1 MEAKTTIRRM
11 LSGNFIHVPNYQRA
25 YSWDKDKQV
34 KQFLIDLDDYIDS
47 GSTTPYY
54 FGHFL
59 FEQKSEDLYNI
70 IDGQQRLTTIEIFLS
85 SVFKR
90 LANIRSLTEDDKK
103 TIEDDKE
110 IKEDV
115 IKRNSKYR
123 FSTVEYDNP
132 FFKDY
137 VIDQKDISR
146 ESLETLSA
154 VRIMEAFDFF
164 ENKLKSKDEVS
175 CRQYINCVI
184 NSACTTHIV
193 NEEAEAIQMFIFQNN
208 RGKDPTKLEIVKAQ
222 FMYEIWISN
231 INQEEKSEKIKE
243 LQERFEHIYKS
254 ISVIENNLSE
264 DDVLLYALRVSF
276 NTLNIDVS
284 MEKIEKE
291 LKNKDTYINFIMKF
305 TLELE
310 NSFESLKPF
319 FTEKKIYEIYSL
331 ATLGKTQMMPFVIKS
346 YKYKISDEDKARLF
360 AELESLVIR
369 HRIIGTRAHLED
381 RINEVYKEFTE
392 KNKDIS
398 QIIDHIRWIKKEADE
413 NNWWWYYYWSDAR
426 FKEALQG
433 ALDHK
438 IAKHILW
445 KYENYLIS
453 QEKQGYGFMQME
465 QIVSPELEHI
475 APQTPSEG
483 IPIAKGYCE
492 YDEEFKN
499 MYLDC
504 IGNYLLISKSHNCSI
519 GNVSFAD
526 KISSYNVLAQQREIK
541 EIAKDK
547 WDKDAIKKRHD
558 KIVKFVIEKI

>member
-59 FEQKSEDLYNI
+59 FEKKSEDLYNI

-90 LANIRSLTEDDKK
+90 LASIRPLTED
-103 TIEDDKE
+103 EKE
-110 IKEDV
+110 TKEDV

-137 VIDQKDISR
+137 VIDQKAISR

-154 VRIMEAFDFF
+154 IRIMEAFDYF
-164 ENKLKSKDEVS
+164 EDELKSKDEIS
-175 CRQYINCVI
+175 CIKYIECI
-184 NSACTTHIV
+184 TNSACTTHIV
-193 NEEAEAIQMFIFQNN
+193 NEGAEAIQMFIFQNN

-264 DDVLLYALRVSF
+264 DDVLLYALRVYF
-276 NTLNIDVS
+276 NTFNIDVS
-284 MEKIEKE
+284 MERIEKE
-291 LKNKDTYINFIMKF
+291 LKDKNNAINFIMNF

-331 ATLGKTQMMPFVIKS
+331 AILGKTQMMPFVIKS
-346 YKYKISDEDKARLF
+346 YKYKISDEDKVRLF

-381 RINEVYKEFTE
+381 RINEVYVEFTE

-413 NNWWWYYYWSDAR
+413 NNWWWWYYWSDAK

-453 QEKQGYGFMQME
+453 QEKQGYGFMQMD
-465 QIVSPELEHI
+465 QIASPELEHI
-475 APQTPSEG
+475 APTTPSDG
-483 IPIAKGYCE
+483 TPIAKGYCE

-519 GNVSFAD
+519 GNVSFMD
-526 KISSYNVLAQQREIK
+526 KLSSYNVLAQQREIK
-541 EIAKDK
+541 EIVKDK
-547 WDKDAIKKRHD
+547 WDKNAIKKRHD
-558 KIVKFVIEKI
+558 KIVKFVVEEI

>member
-1 MEAKTTIRRM
+1 METKTTIRRM

-59 FEQKSEDLYNI
+59 FEQKSSDSYNI

-90 LANIRSLTEDDKK
+90 LASIRSLTYDE
-103 TIEDDKE
+103 IE

-137 VIDQKDISR
+137 VIDQKAISR

-154 VRIMEAFDFF
+154 IRIMEAFDYF
-164 ENKLKSKDEVS
+164 EDELKSKDEIS
-175 CRQYINCVI
+175 CIKYIECI
-184 NSACTTHIV
+184 TNSACTTHIV
-193 NEEAEAIQMFIFQNN
+193 NEGAEAIQMFIFQNN

-243 LQERFEHIYKS
+243 LQERFEHIYKF

-264 DDVLLYALRVSF
+264 DDVLLYALRVYF
-276 NTLNIDVS
+276 NTFNIDVS
-284 MEKIEKE
+284 MERIEKE
-291 LKNKDTYINFIMKF
+291 LKDKNNAINFIMNF

-331 ATLGKTQMMPFVIKS
+331 AILGKTQMMPFVIKS

-360 AELESLVIR
+360 TELESLVIR

-381 RINEVYKEFTE
+381 RINEVYVEFTE
-392 KNKDIS
+392 ENKDIS

-413 NNWWWYYYWSDAR
+413 SNWWWYYYWSDAK

-465 QIVSPELEHI
+465 QIASPELEHI
-475 APQTPSEG
+475 APTTPSDG
-483 IPIAKGYCE
+483 TPIAKGYCE
-492 YDEEFKN
+492 YDEEFRN

-526 KISSYNVLAQQREIK
+526 KLNSYNVLAQQREIK

-547 WDKDAIKKRHD
+547 WDKNAIKKRHD
-558 KIVKFVIEKI
+558 KIVKFVVEEI

>member
-1 MEAKTTIRRM
+1 METKTTIRRM

-59 FEQKSEDLYNI
+59 FEQKSEDSYNI

-90 LANIRSLTEDDKK
+90 LASIRSLTED
-103 TIEDDKE
+103 EKE
-110 IKEDV
+110 TKEDV

-154 VRIMEAFDFF
+154 IRIMEAFDYF
-164 ENKLKSKDEVS
+164 EYELKSKDETS
-175 CRQYINCVI
+175 CIKYIECI
-184 NSACTTHIV
+184 TNSACTTHIV
-193 NEEAEAIQMFIFQNN
+193 NEGAEAIQMFIFQNN

-291 LKNKDTYINFIMKF
+291 LKDKNNALNFIMNF

-381 RINEVYKEFTE
+381 RINEVYVEFTE
-392 KNKDIS
+392 KNKDIN

-413 NNWWWYYYWSDAR
+413 NNWWWYYWSDAK

-453 QEKQGYGFMQME
+453 QEKKGYGFMQIE
-465 QIVSPELEHI
+465 QIESPELEHI
-475 APQTPSEG
+475 APQTPSDET
-483 IPIAKGYCE
+483 PVAKGYCE

-526 KISSYNVLAQQREIK
+526 KLSSYNVLAQQREIK

-558 KIVKFVIEKI
+558 KIVKFVVEEI

>member
-11 LSGNFIHVPNYQRA
+11 LSGNFIRVPNYQRA

-59 FEQKSEDLYNI
+59 FEKKSEDLYNI

-90 LANIRSLTEDDKK
+90 LASIRPLTED
-103 TIEDDKE
+103 EKE
-110 IKEDV
+110 TKEDV

-154 VRIMEAFDFF
+154 VRIMEAFDYF
-164 ENKLKSKDEVS
+164 EDELKLKDEIS
-175 CRQYINCVI
+175 CIKYIECI
-184 NSACTTHIV
+184 TNSACTTHIV
-193 NEEAEAIQMFIFQNN
+193 NEGAEAIQMFIFQNN

>member
-11 LSGNFIHVPNYQRA
+11 LSGNFIRVPNYQRA

-59 FEQKSEDLYNI
+59 FEKKSEDLYNI

-90 LANIRSLTEDDKK
+90 LASIRPLTED
-103 TIEDDKE
+103 EKE
-110 IKEDV
+110 TKEDV

-154 VRIMEAFDFF
+154 VRIMEAFDYF
-164 ENKLKSKDEVS
+164 EDELKLKDEIS
-175 CRQYINCVI
+175 CIKYIECI
-184 NSACTTHIV
+184 TNSACTTHIV
-193 NEEAEAIQMFIFQNN
+193 NEGAEAIQMFIFQNN

-526 KISSYNVLAQQREIK
+526 KLSSYNVLAQQREIK

-558 KIVKFVIEKI
+558 KIVKFVVEKI

>member
-1 MEAKTTIRRM
+1 METKTTIRRM

-59 FEQKSEDLYNI
+59 FEQKSEDSYNI

-90 LANIRSLTEDDKK
+90 LASIRSLTED
-103 TIEDDKE
+103 EKE
-110 IKEDV
+110 TKEDV

-154 VRIMEAFDFF
+154 IRIMEAFDYF
-164 ENKLKSKDEVS
+164 EYELKSKDETS
-175 CRQYINCVI
+175 CIKYIECI
-184 NSACTTHIV
+184 TNSACTTHIV
-193 NEEAEAIQMFIFQNN
+193 NEGAEAIQMFIFQNN

-291 LKNKDTYINFIMKF
+291 LKDKNNALNFIMNF

-381 RINEVYKEFTE
+381 RINEVYVEFTE
-392 KNKDIS
+392 KNKDIN

-413 NNWWWYYYWSDAR
+413 NNWWWYYWSDAK

-453 QEKQGYGFMQME
+453 QEKKGYGFMQIE
-465 QIVSPELEHI
+465 QIESSELEHI
-475 APQTPSEG
+475 APQTPSDET
-483 IPIAKGYCE
+483 PVAKGYCE

-526 KISSYNVLAQQREIK
+526 KLSSYNVLAQQREIK

-558 KIVKFVIEKI
+558 KIVKFVVEEI

>member
-1 MEAKTTIRRM
+1 MEVKTTIRRM

-59 FEQKSEDLYNI
+59 FEQKSEDSYNI

-90 LANIRSLTEDDKK
+90 LASIRSLTED
-103 TIEDDKE
+103 EKE
-110 IKEDV
+110 TKEDV

-154 VRIMEAFDFF
+154 IRIMEAFDYF
-164 ENKLKSKDEVS
+164 EYELKSKDETS
-175 CRQYINCVI
+175 CIKYIECI
-184 NSACTTHIV
+184 TNSACTTHIV
-193 NEEAEAIQMFIFQNN
+193 NEGAEAIQMFIFQNN

-291 LKNKDTYINFIMKF
+291 LKDKNNALNFIMNF

-381 RINEVYKEFTE
+381 RINEVYVEFTE
-392 KNKDIS
+392 KNKDIN

-413 NNWWWYYYWSDAR
+413 NNWWWYYWSDAK

-453 QEKQGYGFMQME
+453 QEKKGYGFMQIE
-465 QIVSPELEHI
+465 QIESPELEHI
-475 APQTPSEG
+475 APQTPSDET
-483 IPIAKGYCE
+483 PVAKGYCE

-526 KISSYNVLAQQREIK
+526 KLSSYNVLAQQREIK

-558 KIVKFVIEKI
+558 KIVKFVVEEI

>member
-11 LSGNFIHVPNYQRA
+11 LSGNFIRVPNYQRA

-59 FEQKSEDLYNI
+59 FEKKSEDLYNI

-90 LANIRSLTEDDKK
+90 LASIRPLTED
-103 TIEDDKE
+103 EKE
-110 IKEDV
+110 TKEDV

-154 VRIMEAFDFF
+154 VRIMEAFDYF
-164 ENKLKSKDEVS
+164 EDELKLKDEIS
-175 CRQYINCVI
+175 CIKYIECI
-184 NSACTTHIV
+184 TNSACTTHIV
-193 NEEAEAIQMFIFQNN
+193 NEGAEAIQMFIFQNN

-547 WDKDAIKKRHD
+547 WDKDDIKKRHD
-558 KIVKFVIEKI
+558 KIVKFVVEKI

>member
-11 LSGNFIHVPNYQRA
+11 LSGNFIRVPNYQRA

-90 LANIRSLTEDDKK
+90 LANIRSLTED
-103 TIEDDKE
+103 EKE
-110 IKEDV
+110 TKEDV

-154 VRIMEAFDFF
+154 IRIMEAFDYF
-164 ENKLKSKDEVS
+164 EYELKSKDETS
-175 CRQYINCVI
+175 CIKYIECI
-184 NSACTTHIV
+184 TNSACTTHIV
-193 NEEAEAIQMFIFQNN
+193 NEGAEAIQMFIFQNN

-291 LKNKDTYINFIMKF
+291 LKDKNNAINFIMNF

-381 RINEVYKEFTE
+381 RINEVYVEFTE
-392 KNKDIS
+392 KNKDIN

-413 NNWWWYYYWSDAR
+413 NNWWWYYWSDAK

-453 QEKQGYGFMQME
+453 QEKKGYGFMQIE
-465 QIVSPELEHI
+465 QIESPELEHI
-475 APQTPSEG
+475 APQTPSDET
-483 IPIAKGYCE
+483 PVAKGYCE

-526 KISSYNVLAQQREIK
+526 KLSSYNVLAQQREIK

-558 KIVKFVIEKI
+558 KIVKFVVEEI

>member
-59 FEQKSEDLYNI
+59 FEKKSEDLYNI

-90 LANIRSLTEDDKK
+90 LASIRPLTED
-103 TIEDDKE
+103 EKE
-110 IKEDV
+110 TKEDV

-154 VRIMEAFDFF
+154 VRIMEAFDYF
-164 ENKLKSKDEVS
+164 EDELKLKDEIS
-175 CRQYINCVI
+175 CIKYIECI
-184 NSACTTHIV
+184 TNSACTTHIV
-193 NEEAEAIQMFIFQNN
+193 NEGAEAIQMFIFQNN

-381 RINEVYKEFTE
+381 RINEVYVEFTE

-413 NNWWWYYYWSDAR
+413 NNWWWYYYWSDAK

-465 QIVSPELEHI
+465 QIASPELEHI
-475 APQTPSEG
+475 APQAPSEG
-483 IPIAKGYCE
+483 IPVARGYCE

-526 KISSYNVLAQQREIK
+526 KLSSYNVLAQQREIK

-547 WDKDAIKKRHD
+547 WDKNAIKKRHD
-558 KIVKFVIEKI
+558 KIVKFVVEEI

>member
-11 LSGNFIHVPNYQRA
+11 LSGNFIRVPNYQRA

-59 FEQKSEDLYNI
+59 FEKKSEDLYNI

-90 LANIRSLTEDDKK
+90 LASIRPLTED
-103 TIEDDKE
+103 EKE
-110 IKEDV
+110 TKEDV

-154 VRIMEAFDFF
+154 VRIMEAFDYF
-164 ENKLKSKDEVS
+164 EDELKLKDEIS
-175 CRQYINCVI
+175 CIKYIECI
-184 NSACTTHIV
+184 TNSACTTHIV
-193 NEEAEAIQMFIFQNN
+193 NEGAEAIQMFIFQNN

-465 QIVSPELEHI
+465 QIASPELEHI
-475 APQTPSEG
+475 APQTPSDET
-483 IPIAKGYCE
+483 PVAKGYCE

-558 KIVKFVIEKI
+558 KIVKFVVEKI

>member
-11 LSGNFIHVPNYQRA
+11 LSGNFIRVPNYQRA

-59 FEQKSEDLYNI
+59 FEKKSEDLYNI

-90 LANIRSLTEDDKK
+90 LASIRPLTED
-103 TIEDDKE
+103 EKE
-110 IKEDV
+110 TKEDV

-154 VRIMEAFDFF
+154 VRIMEAFDYF
-164 ENKLKSKDEVS
+164 EDELKLKDEIS
-175 CRQYINCVI
+175 CIKYIECI
-184 NSACTTHIV
+184 TNSACTTHIV
-193 NEEAEAIQMFIFQNN
+193 NEGAEAIQMFIFQNN

-319 FTEKKIYEIYSL
+319 FTEKKIYDIYSL

-558 KIVKFVIEKI
+558 KIVKFVVEKI

>member
-11 LSGNFIHVPNYQRA
+11 LSGNFIRVPNYQRA

-59 FEQKSEDLYNI
+59 FEKKSEDLYNI

-90 LANIRSLTEDDKK
+90 LASIRPLTED
-103 TIEDDKE
+103 EKE
-110 IKEDV
+110 TKEDV

-154 VRIMEAFDFF
+154 VRIMEAFDYF
-164 ENKLKSKDEVS
+164 EDELKLKDEIS
-175 CRQYINCVI
+175 CIKYIECI
-184 NSACTTHIV
+184 TNSACTTHIV
-193 NEEAEAIQMFIFQNN
+193 NEGAEAIQMFIFQNN

-291 LKNKDTYINFIMKF
+291 LKNKDTYINFIMKV

-558 KIVKFVIEKI
+558 KIVKFVVEKI

>member
-59 FEQKSEDLYNI
+59 FEKKSEDLYNI

-90 LANIRSLTEDDKK
+90 LASIRPLTED
-103 TIEDDKE
+103 EKE
-110 IKEDV
+110 TKEDV

-137 VIDQKDISR
+137 VIDQKAISR

-154 VRIMEAFDFF
+154 IRIMEAFDYF
-164 ENKLKSKDEVS
+164 EDELKSKDEIS
-175 CRQYINCVI
+175 CIKYIECI
-184 NSACTTHIV
+184 TNSACTTHIV
-193 NEEAEAIQMFIFQNN
+193 NEGAEAIQMFIFQNN

-264 DDVLLYALRVSF
+264 DDVLLYALRVYF
-276 NTLNIDVS
+276 NTFNIDVS
-284 MEKIEKE
+284 MERIEKE
-291 LKNKDTYINFIMKF
+291 LKDKNNAINFIMNF

-331 ATLGKTQMMPFVIKS
+331 AILGKTQMMPFVIKS
-346 YKYKISDEDKARLF
+346 YKYKISDEDKVRLF

-381 RINEVYKEFTE
+381 RINEVYVEFTE

-413 NNWWWYYYWSDAR
+413 NNWWWYYWSDAK

-453 QEKQGYGFMQME
+453 QEKQGYGFMQMD
-465 QIVSPELEHI
+465 QIASPELEHI
-475 APQTPSEG
+475 APTTPSDG
-483 IPIAKGYCE
+483 TPIAKGYCE

-519 GNVSFAD
+519 GNVSFMD
-526 KISSYNVLAQQREIK
+526 KLSSYNVLAQQREIK
-541 EIAKDK
+541 EIVKDK
-547 WDKDAIKKRHD
+547 WDKNAIKKRHD
-558 KIVKFVIEKI
+558 KIVKFVVEEI

>member
-1 MEAKTTIRRM
+1 M
-11 LSGNFIHVPNYQRA
+11 
-25 YSWDKDKQV
+25 
-34 KQFLIDLDDYIDS
+34 
-47 GSTTPYY
+47 
-54 FGHFL
+54 
-59 FEQKSEDLYNI
+59 
-70 IDGQQRLTTIEIFLS
+70 
-85 SVFKR
+85 
-90 LANIRSLTEDDKK
+90 
-103 TIEDDKE
+103 
-110 IKEDV
+110 

-154 VRIMEAFDFF
+154 VRIMEAFDYF
-164 ENKLKSKDEVS
+164 EDELKLKDEIS
-175 CRQYINCVI
+175 CIKYIECI
-184 NSACTTHIV
+184 TNSACTTHIV
-193 NEEAEAIQMFIFQNN
+193 NEGAEAIQMFIFQNN

>member
-59 FEQKSEDLYNI
+59 FEKKSEDLYNI

-90 LANIRSLTEDDKK
+90 LASIRPLTED
-103 TIEDDKE
+103 EKE
-110 IKEDV
+110 TKEDV

-154 VRIMEAFDFF
+154 VRIMEAFDYF
-164 ENKLKSKDEVS
+164 EDELKLKDEIS
-175 CRQYINCVI
+175 CIKYIECI
-184 NSACTTHIV
+184 TNSACTTHIV
-193 NEEAEAIQMFIFQNN
+193 NEGAEAIQMFIFQNN

-558 KIVKFVIEKI
+558 KIVKFVVEKI

>member
-11 LSGNFIHVPNYQRA
+11 LSGNFIRVPNYQRA

-59 FEQKSEDLYNI
+59 FEKKSEDLYNI

-90 LANIRSLTEDDKK
+90 LASIRPLTED
-103 TIEDDKE
+103 EKE
-110 IKEDV
+110 TKEDV

-154 VRIMEAFDFF
+154 VRIMEAFDYF
-164 ENKLKSKDEVS
+164 EDELKLKDEIS
-175 CRQYINCVI
+175 CIKYIECI
-184 NSACTTHIV
+184 TNSACTTHIV
-193 NEEAEAIQMFIFQNN
+193 NEGAEAIQMFIFQNN

-392 KNKDIS
+392 KNKYIS
-398 QIIDHIRWIKKEADE
+398 QIIDQIRWVKTEADE

-558 KIVKFVIEKI
+558 KIVKFVVEKI

>member
-59 FEQKSEDLYNI
+59 FEQKNEDLYNI

-90 LANIRSLTEDDKK
+90 LASIRPLTED
-103 TIEDDKE
+103 EKE
-110 IKEDV
+110 TKEDV

-154 VRIMEAFDFF
+154 VRIMEAFDYF
-164 ENKLKSKDEVS
+164 EDELKLKDEIS
-175 CRQYINCVI
+175 CIKYIECI
-184 NSACTTHIV
+184 TNSACTTHIV
-193 NEEAEAIQMFIFQNN
+193 NEGAEAIQMFIFQNN

-264 DDVLLYALRVSF
+264 DDVLLYALRVYF

-291 LKNKDTYINFIMKF
+291 LKNKDTYINFIMNF

-381 RINEVYKEFTE
+381 RINEVYVEFTE

-413 NNWWWYYYWSDAR
+413 NNWWWYYYWSDAK

-465 QIVSPELEHI
+465 QIASPELEHI
-475 APQTPSEG
+475 APKTPSDG
-483 IPIAKGYCE
+483 TPIAKGYCE

-526 KISSYNVLAQQREIK
+526 KLSSYNVLAQQREIK

-558 KIVKFVIEKI
+558 KIVKFVVEKI

>member
-59 FEQKSEDLYNI
+59 FEQKSEDSYNI

-90 LANIRSLTEDDKK
+90 LASIRSLTED
-103 TIEDDKE
+103 EKE
-110 IKEDV
+110 TKEDV

-154 VRIMEAFDFF
+154 IRIMEAFDYF
-164 ENKLKSKDEVS
+164 EYELKSKDETS
-175 CRQYINCVI
+175 CIKYIECI
-184 NSACTTHIV
+184 TNSACTTHIV
-193 NEEAEAIQMFIFQNN
+193 NEGAEAIQMFIFQNN

-291 LKNKDTYINFIMKF
+291 LKDKNNAINFIMNF

-381 RINEVYKEFTE
+381 RINEVYVEFTE
-392 KNKDIS
+392 KNKDIN
-398 QIIDHIRWIKKEADE
+398 QIIDHIRWIKKEAGE
-413 NNWWWYYYWSDAR
+413 NNWWWYYWSDAK

-453 QEKQGYGFMQME
+453 QEKKGYGFMQIE
-465 QIVSPELEHI
+465 QIESPELEHI
-475 APQTPSEG
+475 APQTPSDET
-483 IPIAKGYCE
+483 PVAKGYCE

-526 KISSYNVLAQQREIK
+526 KLSSYNVLAQQREIK

-558 KIVKFVIEKI
+558 KIVKFVVEEI

>member
-1 MEAKTTIRRM
+1 M
-11 LSGNFIHVPNYQRA
+11 
-25 YSWDKDKQV
+25 
-34 KQFLIDLDDYIDS
+34 
-47 GSTTPYY
+47 
-54 FGHFL
+54 
-59 FEQKSEDLYNI
+59 
-70 IDGQQRLTTIEIFLS
+70 
-85 SVFKR
+85 
-90 LANIRSLTEDDKK
+90 
-103 TIEDDKE
+103 
-110 IKEDV
+110 

-154 VRIMEAFDFF
+154 IRIMEAFDYF
-164 ENKLKSKDEVS
+164 EYELKSKDETS
-175 CRQYINCVI
+175 CIKYIECI
-184 NSACTTHIV
+184 TNSACTTHIV
-193 NEEAEAIQMFIFQNN
+193 NEGAEAIQMFIFQNN

-291 LKNKDTYINFIMKF
+291 LKDKNNALNFIMNF

-381 RINEVYKEFTE
+381 RINEVYVEFTE
-392 KNKDIS
+392 KNKDIN

-413 NNWWWYYYWSDAR
+413 NNWWWYYWSDAK

-453 QEKQGYGFMQME
+453 QEKKGYGFMQIE
-465 QIVSPELEHI
+465 QIESPELEHI
-475 APQTPSEG
+475 APQTPSDET
-483 IPIAKGYCE
+483 PVAKGYCE

-526 KISSYNVLAQQREIK
+526 KLSSYNVLAQQREIK

-558 KIVKFVIEKI
+558 KIVKFVVEEI

>member
-59 FEQKSEDLYNI
+59 FEQKSEDSYNI

-90 LANIRSLTEDDKK
+90 LASIRSLTED
-103 TIEDDKE
+103 EKE
-110 IKEDV
+110 TKEDV

-154 VRIMEAFDFF
+154 IRIMEAFDYF
-164 ENKLKSKDEVS
+164 EYELKSKDETS
-175 CRQYINCVI
+175 CIKYIECI
-184 NSACTTHIV
+184 TNSACTTHIV
-193 NEEAEAIQMFIFQNN
+193 NEGAEAIQMFIFQNN

-291 LKNKDTYINFIMKF
+291 LKDKNNAINFIMNF

-381 RINEVYKEFTE
+381 RINEVYVEFTE
-392 KNKDIS
+392 KNKDIN
-398 QIIDHIRWIKKEADE
+398 QIIDHIRWIKKEAGE
-413 NNWWWYYYWSDAR
+413 NNWWWYYWSDAK

-453 QEKQGYGFMQME
+453 QEKKGYGFMQIE
-465 QIVSPELEHI
+465 QIESPELEHI
-475 APQTPSEG
+475 APQTPSDET
-483 IPIAKGYCE
+483 PVAKGYCE

-526 KISSYNVLAQQREIK
+526 KLSSYNVLAQQREIK

-547 WDKDAIKKRHD
+547 WDKDAIKKRND
-558 KIVKFVIEKI
+558 KIVKFVVEEI